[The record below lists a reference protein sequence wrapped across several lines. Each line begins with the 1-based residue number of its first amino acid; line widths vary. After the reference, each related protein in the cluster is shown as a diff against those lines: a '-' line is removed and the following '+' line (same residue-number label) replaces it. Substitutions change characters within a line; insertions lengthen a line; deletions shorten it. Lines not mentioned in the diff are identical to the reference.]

1 MEAKTLFKEKQQF
14 RQWWLWLGL
23 MALNGFVFYKIFI
36 EKDYGNA
43 KNWVELL
50 PVSILLILAL
60 FFWFVKMET
69 EIKEDG
75 IYVSFYPLLTKT
87 KFYPWETIEKV
98 TVIKN
103 HPALKYGGWG
113 VRIGAY
119 NVSGSDGI
127 QLELKSGNKLFI
139 GTQQPDEIQVVLNNL
154 KNNE

>member
-1 MEAKTLFKEKQQF
+1 MEEKTLFQEKQQF

-23 MALNGFVFYKIFI
+23 ITLNGFVFYKIFI

-43 KNWVELL
+43 QNWVELL
-50 PVSILLILAL
+50 PVSILFILAL

-75 IYVSFYPLLTKT
+75 IYVSFYPLLSKT
-87 KFYPWETIEKV
+87 KFYPWKTIEKV
-98 TVIKN
+98 TVVKN
-103 HPALKYGGWG
+103 HSALKYGGWG

-119 NVSGSDGI
+119 NVSGSDGM

-139 GTQQPDEIQVVLNNL
+139 GTQQPDEIQVVLNN
-154 KNNE
+154 

>member
-1 MEAKTLFKEKQQF
+1 MEAKTLFQEKQQF

-23 MALNGFVFYKIFI
+23 IALNGFIFYKIFI

-50 PVSILLILAL
+50 PVSILFILAL

-103 HPALKYGGWG
+103 HSALKYGGWG

-119 NVSGSDGI
+119 NVSGSDGM

-139 GTQQPDEIQVVLNNL
+139 GSQQPDEIQVVLNN
-154 KNNE
+154 

>member
-1 MEAKTLFKEKQQF
+1 MEAKTLFQEKQQF

-23 MALNGFVFYKIFI
+23 IALNGFVFYKIFI

-87 KFYPWETIEKV
+87 KFYPWGTIEKV

-119 NVSGSDGI
+119 NVSGSDGM
-127 QLELKSGNKLFI
+127 QLELKCGNKLFI
-139 GTQQPDEIQVVLNNL
+139 GTQQQEEIQVVLNNL
-154 KNNE
+154 KK